1 MPGVVFTTRGAL
13 SKSALR
19 QANERLVLNAIRQN
33 PSLSRADIV
42 RMTGLSPSSVT
53 FTVERLK
60 REKMICDQEVEN
72 HSRVGRPP
80 SALRLRAEAKMAVG
94 VDITLSG
101 AYVALAD
108 LTSRVVRRTLVPWN
122 PSYELFFER
131 IHRAIQGMV
140 ESLVPKQVLGV
151 GIGLPGYIDRAT
163 GSVRAAENF
172 NWFGV
177 EAGRL
182 LRKRLPFPGRHL
194 DRIIRDEGRLRA
206 DSDIEGLRKRLAI
219 DQLRVAISRPT
230 ERLLWLDINPS
241 DQIIRQSIAF

>member
-1 MPGVVFTTRGAL
+1 
-13 SKSALR
+13 
-19 QANERLVLNAIRQN
+19 
-33 PSLSRADIV
+33 
-42 RMTGLSPSSVT
+42 
-53 FTVERLK
+53 
-60 REKMICDQEVEN
+60 
-72 HSRVGRPP
+72 
-80 SALRLRAEAKMAVG
+80 MAVG

-140 ESLVPKQVLGV
+140 ESLSPKQVLGV

-241 DQIIRQSIAF
+241 DQIIRQSIAFLNAGDVESGVSSCVPAALLKTLEEDELDPEERVQRCQADARQFLQVKPDMA